1 VTTGKRAARA
11 REAARFYAAVLSAA
25 EAIDLPA
32 ALKLQGIDQ
41 EIATLRLRL
50 RKLLMERPEEML
62 LMLRAMD
69 TLARMVTSKYRLPT
83 AQEELLEVM
92 AAVSAGIHE
101 DVGVHRPSRENS
113 HG

>member
-1 VTTGKRAARA
+1 VGTARKARA

-25 EAIDLPA
+25 EAMDLSA
-32 ALKLQGIDQ
+32 ALKLEGIDQ

-50 RKLLMERPEEML
+50 RKLLMEHPEEML

-83 AQEELLEVM
+83 AQEELREVM

-101 DVGVHRPSRENS
+101 DVGVRRPSRKNG